1 MESGTKVESV
11 AAKSAAL
18 SLLIVDDEV
27 STRNLCNDVA
37 LEAGLHVYASSTTEQ
52 ALDILDQ
59 YPIDIVVT
67 DLKIP
72 QLGGLELIKRI
83 RAGNP
88 QVSVIVLTQ
97 YGTIETAIQATRL
110 GAVDYVTKPFH
121 VEELRSK
128 LERLVRS
135 I

>member
-1 MESGTKVESV
+1 METGTKVERV
-11 AAKSAAL
+11 AAKSTAL
-18 SLLIVDDEV
+18 SLLIVDDEIT
-27 STRNLCNDVA
+27 TRSLCNDVA

-52 ALDILDQ
+52 ALDLLDQ

-97 YGTIETAIQATRL
+97 YGTIETAI
-110 GAVDYVTKPFH
+110 
-121 VEELRSK
+121 
-128 LERLVRS
+128 
-135 I
+135 